1 MLEGHAHLLN
11 APDADGLNLF
21 ESLPTGLWE
30 RLDRLKEIRTYT
42 DNAYVYQQ
50 DEIVGGIFQLLEGE
64 WKVVH
69 SDARGFQQ
77 ILEFLRPGAV
87 AGIVPYFEGRPSCFS
102 VRSLRRSRGFFIP
115 GDEFKHWALT
125 EAAGIDAV
133 LHHFGTR
140 LRYLM
145 DVAHGL
151 SLQTVPE
158 RLARVIL
165 QEHQRRPETSILEFQ
180 EDQGELGLHI
190 GCTRAAVSRAFK
202 LLADMGLIRS
212 TFPVVKV
219 LDIPTL
225 QRMAKFRPDK
235 PIASPDPHLAAGGRP
250 PTFGGWNA
258 LKRGLPSPKSKQP
271 MQQPTVPAG
280 QQNPGSGH
288 PHDQQRHHDE

>member
-11 APDADGLNLF
+11 SPDPDGLNLF
-21 ESLPTGLWE
+21 ESLPTSLWE
-30 RLDRLKEIRTYT
+30 RLDRLKETRTYS

-50 DEIVGGIFQLLEGE
+50 EEFVGGIFQLLEGE

-87 AGIVPYFEGRPSCFS
+87 AGIVPYFEGRPSSFS
-102 VRSLRRSRGFFIP
+102 VQSLRRSRGFFIP
-115 GDEFKHWALT
+115 GNEFKHWALT

-140 LRYLM
+140 VRYLM

-212 TFPVVKV
+212 TFPVVRL

-225 QRMAKFRPDK
+225 QLMAKFRPEK
-235 PIASPDPHLAAGGRP
+235 VIPPPEPSLVLTGRP
-250 PTFGGWNA
+250 AAFGTWNA
-258 LKRGLPSPKSKQP
+258 PKRLLHLPKAKQP
-271 MQQPTVPAG
+271 MAEPAVTTG
-280 QQNPGSGH
+280 QQGPGSSH
-288 PHDQQRHHDE
+288 PSDQYRHQDD